1 MDLQYFLNILWRRIW
16 LILSVMIV
24 AAATTYFFVDR
35 KADTYKATGVITTSI
50 VGQQGIDMRKESP
63 WIMEFY
69 VKMGFENLIESI
81 QSRRNINFLTFRL
94 LLHDLYPDS
103 LNNDPPF
110 RRLQDMKDVDLD
122 YSPEEIESML
132 NSLNTKLA
140 MLEYSFD
147 DPEEEMVFQDLAKA
161 LKYDHESILKYN
173 LKVDRSGDTDNLKFE
188 FESENP
194 RLCVFAVN
202 TFSKD
207 FLRIHRNIKETEGLV
222 SVDFYRGEVNSK
234 KAKLTELN
242 DRLNTFRSNRN
253 LYDAGKE
260 AQGIIGRKNDL
271 RGDLEVEKSRI
282 PALRRNII
290 QLDKLIEQSQN
301 KVNGTKQAEINNNTA
316 ILNMKKLLEE
326 YNTRWTNSEYKDKEA
341 KRLYDLT
348 KKNLDERIIKEADIL
363 SDKDKTPNSKRTES
377 DLFEKKV
384 QAQLE
389 FADAQERI
397 KTIESDLAEL
407 ELKQTSLVSDDAVIK
422 NLESEI
428 QIAQKDYELMQARF
442 QKESLN
448 FKDTYEPIKILEHA
462 RIPEKPES
470 KMKMVL
476 SAFAGIVG
484 AILSTVMIFLMAFFD
499 TSINSANKFRKFA
512 GVNLMGTLNKV
523 KTQELDLKSLFSSN
537 GQNKELDTFKESLR
551 NLRYAIENSDGNKF
565 LFTSTKKQ
573 EGKTFLIVT
582 LAHAMS
588 IKSKKI
594 LIIDTNFKNNTLTQ
608 MSKKTLQDNL
618 LNTQLIG
625 ENNLDSEFISKS
637 INSQFNLDN
646 VDIIGNKGTYQ
657 SPSEV
662 FAGKDFK
669 KFVDGLTEHYDYI
682 FFEGAPLNNYSDTK
696 ELVHYVDKVIAVFA
710 AESDIK
716 ESDKNSITYL
726 RNLGHKF
733 LGGILNKM
741 DLKELK

>member
-1 MDLQYFLNILWRRIW
+1 
-16 LILSVMIV
+16 
-24 AAATTYFFVDR
+24 
-35 KADTYKATGVITTSI
+35 
-50 VGQQGIDMRKESP
+50 
-63 WIMEFY
+63 
-69 VKMGFENLIESI
+69 
-81 QSRRNINFLTFRL
+81 
-94 LLHDLYPDS
+94 
-103 LNNDPPF
+103 
-110 RRLQDMKDVDLD
+110 
-122 YSPEEIESML
+122 
-132 NSLNTKLA
+132 
-140 MLEYSFD
+140 
-147 DPEEEMVFQDLAKA
+147 
-161 LKYDHESILKYN
+161 
-173 LKVDRSGDTDNLKFE
+173 
-188 FESENP
+188 
-194 RLCVFAVN
+194 
-202 TFSKD
+202 
-207 FLRIHRNIKETEGLV
+207 
-222 SVDFYRGEVNSK
+222 
-234 KAKLTELN
+234 
-242 DRLNTFRSNRN
+242 
-253 LYDAGKE
+253 
-260 AQGIIGRKNDL
+260 
-271 RGDLEVEKSRI
+271 
-282 PALRRNII
+282 
-290 QLDKLIEQSQN
+290 
-301 KVNGTKQAEINNNTA
+301 
-316 ILNMKKLLEE
+316 MKKLLEE

-363 SDKDKTPNSKRTES
+363 SDKDKTPNNERTEG

-407 ELKQTSLVSDDAVIK
+407 ELKQTGLVSDDAVIK

-442 QKESLN
+442 QKESLS

-462 RIPEKPES
+462 RVPEKPES

-476 SAFAGIVG
+476 SAFAGVVG
-484 AILSTVMIFLMAFFD
+484 GILSTVMIFLMAFFD

-512 GVNLMGTLNKV
+512 GVDLMGTLNKV

-537 GQNKELDTFKESLR
+537 GQNKQLDTFKESLR
-551 NLRYAIENSDGNKF
+551 NLRYAIENSEGNKF

-716 ESDKNSITYL
+716 ELDKNSITYL